1 MNRKIVLSA
10 VSTGLALIL
19 SAIEPIYLFAEES
32 SGDGITIY
40 TNDGSDTS
48 YTYSDSDVQLVL
60 TDTPEGTHFYGLN
73 TEADAQGEW
82 FDEIDSVDKLTLET
96 REWKENYTYE
106 TDTTKVV
113 DVRLHAHTNQD
124 LYVVWQNNRTVTPY
138 QMKDSFSELTVYANN
153 GTNESKTISPMELLL
168 SNGNLNTVAPEY
180 SSPAGLYAFR
190 GWNTKPDGTG
200 VWYLPAYVY
209 SVDYNQIT
217 ELYANWL
224 DITDALHQK
233 YQTLRNTTGVRTI
246 VQPVTIPVPVYRE
259 TGVQYVKKT
268 LPVQTGVT
276 LEWSSSIVGLLLAS
290 MGIDTCI
297 EKLHEKR

>member
-1 MNRKIVLSA
+1 MNRKIFSTAISA
-10 VSTGLALIL
+10 GLALGL
-19 SAIEPIYLFAEES
+19 SVMEPLCIYADEPSE
-32 SGDGITIY
+32 DGITIY

-48 YTYSDSDVQLVL
+48 YTYSDSDVQIVL

-82 FDEIDSVDKLTLET
+82 MNDIDSVDKFTLET

-106 TDTTKVV
+106 ADSTRVV
-113 DVRLHAHTNQD
+113 DVRAHPHTDKD
-124 LYVVWQNNRTVTPY
+124 LYVVWQNNRTVTPF
-138 QMKDSFSELTVYANN
+138 QMKDTFSELTLHANN
-153 GTNESKTISPMELLL
+153 GTNDSKTISPMELLL
-168 SNGNLNTVAPEY
+168 SNGNLNAVAPEY
-180 SSPAGLYAFR
+180 TSPAGLYAFR

-224 DITDALHQK
+224 DITDALNQR
-233 YQTLRNTTGVRTI
+233 YQTLRNTTGVRTV
-246 VQPVTIPVPVYRE
+246 VQPVTISIPVYRE

-290 MGIDTCI
+290 MGIDACI
-297 EKLHEKR
+297 DKLQKKL